1 MFIINVLKSNNN
13 LFMMLLLMFNIEAQ
27 PDFVSIDTSDR

>member
-13 LFMMLLLMFNIEAQ
+13 LFMMLLLMFNIKAQ
-27 PDFVSIDTSDR
+27 PDFVSIDTNDR